1 MPTLSQTFEFNN
13 TWVTTNSYTTK
24 PSITM
29 PQMVNGLRAGP
40 VLTINSEK
48 MPAAGFYGLG
58 SRTHSVNYVIE
69 GSFRGSCVIQASNV
83 PNPSDTDWTTLTETF
98 AEYTGFETTGG
109 AGISGGFSS
118 TVSKPTVTTLREFTG
133 NYAWVRACL
142 TISQG
147 TLQAIKLNY

>member
-13 TWVTTNSYTTK
+13 TWVTKNSYTTK

-40 VLTINSEK
+40 VLAINSEK
-48 MPAAGFYGLG
+48 LAAAGFYGLG
-58 SRTHSVNYVIE
+58 SRLYAVNYVIE
-69 GSFRGSCVIQASNV
+69 GSFRGSCVVQVSNV
-83 PNPSDTDWTTLTETF
+83 PNPSDTDWTTLTETLVQ
-98 AEYTGFETTGG
+98 YTGFETTGA

-133 NYAWVRACL
+133 NYAWVRAAI
-142 TISQG
+142 TIRQG